1 MRRIRKVTC
10 GYAAVSALLRTEFL
24 SEVRNGEPNREECFH
39 QRPRPNVR
47 GEAAAVD
54 EARDLM
60 GMELWE

>member
-10 GYAAVSALLRTEFL
+10 GYAVVSVPSRTGFL
-24 SEVRNGEPNREECFH
+24 SEVRNGGWNREECFH
-39 QRPRPNVR
+39 RRPRPNVR
-47 GEAAAVD
+47 GEAAVVD

>member
-1 MRRIRKVTC
+1 MRRTRKVTC

-24 SEVRNGEPNREECFH
+24 SEVRSVGWNREEYCPR
-39 QRPRPNVR
+39 RPRPNVR